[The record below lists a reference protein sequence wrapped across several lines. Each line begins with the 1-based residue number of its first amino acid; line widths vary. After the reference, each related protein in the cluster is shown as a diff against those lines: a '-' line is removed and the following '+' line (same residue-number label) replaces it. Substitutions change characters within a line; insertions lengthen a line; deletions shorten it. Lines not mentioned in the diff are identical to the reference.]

1 MKFKH
6 KLVLC
11 MVVLL
16 GLSFGLGGTMLIH
29 RSFKTSLSSTID
41 SDLQNYES
49 IQSTLLIAVDTNSVS
64 SYIDMSNIINQLSA
78 QGNSNRKK
86 ITLAVG
92 KEIGAFFV
100 DDIYYVEADLS
111 KIRLVTKDGEFSLS
125 ISISKVQEV
134 LEREWMV
141 SNHMCTR

>member
-1 MKFKH
+1 
-6 KLVLC
+6 
-11 MVVLL
+11 MVALL

-78 QGNSNRKK
+78 QGNSNRKNIILRNGNEESEPFK
-86 ITLAVG
+86 TIKREGPVKPVPFIIA
-92 KEIGAFFV
+92 AW
-100 DDIYYVEADLS
+100 
-111 KIRLVTKDGEFSLS
+111 KDFL
-125 ISISKVQEV
+125 
-134 LEREWMV
+134 
-141 SNHMCTR
+141 TA